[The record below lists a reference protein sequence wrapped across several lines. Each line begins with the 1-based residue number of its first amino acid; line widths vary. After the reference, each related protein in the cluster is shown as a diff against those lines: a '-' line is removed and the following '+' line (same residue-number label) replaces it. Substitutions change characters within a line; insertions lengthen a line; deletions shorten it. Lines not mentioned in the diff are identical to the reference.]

1 MIRYYVHSQSSA
13 GLLLNATVRTGM
25 HETLEMNFSMS
36 PDPGL
41 VLVRHPAHGALP
53 HPAKVVVL
61 QDL

>member
-1 MIRYYVHSQSSA
+1 
-13 GLLLNATVRTGM
+13 M

-53 HPAKVVVL
+53 HPAQVVVL